1 MARRFIPWL
10 AALVALGG
18 PLAGAAEEV
27 TPPQVFQAARTLA
40 ADVEALRET
49 MGRPAV
55 TAAAWVVDFAEPRH
69 VYYQAQTLARKVNRL
84 AVQMNGQE
92 QELPDVPL
100 GEILP
105 GHVLGLVRNAHA
117 GITAVRAEVG
127 APGSAEEIGFDPDR
141 APRDVFRE
149 IVQINR
155 QINLLLDTPIRPA
168 DVYGRIEL
176 AAAFVAGALTEDP
189 SEPVYGTLPP
199 FEPGKEPTDVY
210 RRVLDCLG
218 IAQRIGAS
226 QGVDVLDLNL
236 RREAR
241 RRDIQPSDV
250 YHLATTLLA
259 ELAHLTL
266 ELDAVDVDLPPI
278 DRPKHV
284 FPSHVFRMVGML
296 EDELN
301 RLEAS
306 L

>member
-1 MARRFIPWL
+1 MFRRLVPWL
-10 AALVALGG
+10 GALVV
-18 PLAGAAEEV
+18 LAGPCATAAEDV

-55 TAAAWVVDFAEPRH
+55 TASAWVVDFAEPRH

-84 AVQMNGQE
+84 AVQMNGTTS
-92 QELPDVPL
+92 ELPEVPQ

-168 DVYGRIEL
+168 DVYGRVEL
-176 AAAFVAGALTEDP
+176 AAAYVAGALTDDP
-189 SEPVYGTLPP
+189 SEPIYGTLPP

-226 QGVDVLDLNL
+226 QGINVLGSQ
-236 RREAR
+236 RASGRAPPR
-241 RRDIQPSDV
+241 HPAFGRVPPRHHV
-250 YHLATTLLA
+250 AGGTGA
-259 ELAHLTL
+259 F
-266 ELDAVDVDLPPI
+266 DA
-278 DRPKHV
+278 
-284 FPSHVFRMVGML
+284 
-296 EDELN
+296 
-301 RLEAS
+301 
-306 L
+306 